1 MSNEQIKEK
10 YGIEPIM
17 KEMWVWDEDKT
28 ESELLLVLYK
38 RPQGDI
44 TDYPFFAINNLGGTG
59 CYSNISETNPNDKE
73 PKIGDKGYFW
83 DDSFIKDGSYIFTKI
98 RTLSDNKT
106 YKFVTP
112 YGSYFQHFSHEK
124 QPWMR

>member
-1 MSNEQIKEK
+1 MNNNEIKEK

-38 RPQGDI
+38 RPQSDI
-44 TDYPFFAINNLGGTG
+44 TDYPYFAINNLGGTG

-73 PKIGDKGYFW
+73 PKTGDKGYFW
-83 DDSFIKDGSYIFTKI
+83 DNERGYYYGELNSIYYSDTK
-98 RTLSDNKT
+98 RYQCSALDMWFKN
-106 YKFVTP
+106 
-112 YGSYFQHFSHEK
+112 FSHEK
-124 QPWMR
+124 QPWMK